1 MRHLTTNK
9 LIDLIALKSA
19 IPRTQITFTESDFL
33 SFINEQMDM
42 HIVPHIKSFHEDYL
56 IVTELIPTQQGVFRY
71 AIPHRAI
78 GNALRDV
85 CFTEDFRT
93 FNELTRIHT
102 EDVSDVNRGYL
113 PKFYVEAGDIVIHT
127 SDVPTGYLRMAYYAR
142 PNEIVSENDAA
153 VVTSIDRKKG
163 LVYVDK
169 APAIFN
175 VTEKFD
181 ITSSRQPHKLISI
194 DMTIQG
200 MPSEDSLVMTFGTI
214 KSVTSTFSN
223 TVGDYTNEYV
233 VITDASETPSVNYI
247 FYFGVAP
254 VLDGVLVPVNIT
266 GLVTVQDILT
276 TLATAINTEFSDN
289 KIVASDV
296 TSSTLTFSNGGLTI
310 SVGDNFEVTS
320 TLIAASI
327 VNSAGTNTIP
337 EALIKNDVIA
347 LSEQTIIPQ
356 VPSELHPMLAQGCAM
371 RCLES
376 LGDTQGLQNA
386 AAKFAEMEQKTAMLI
401 DNRVES
407 APQKINNRHS
417 LLRKRITR
425 HRG

>member
-9 LIDLIALKSA
+9 LIELIALKASL
-19 IPRTQITFTESDFL
+19 PVTQVTFTESDFL

-56 IVTELIPTQQGVFRY
+56 IVTEYIPTQTGTFRY

-93 FNELTRIHT
+93 FNELTRIST

-113 PKFYVEAGDIVIHT
+113 PKFYVEAGDIVLHT
-127 SDVPTGYLRMAYYAR
+127 SDVPAGYLRMAYYAR
-142 PNEIVSENDAA
+142 PNEIVSEKDAA
-153 VVTSIDRKKG
+153 VVTSIDRNKG
-163 LVYVDK
+163 LVFVDK
-169 APAIFN
+169 APEIFN
-175 VTEKFD
+175 VNETFD

-194 DMTIQG
+194 DMNIEG
-200 MPSEDSLVMTFGTI
+200 MPSEDSLVMTFGTS
-214 KSVTSTFSN
+214 KSITTTFSN
-223 TVGDYTNEYV
+223 TLGDYTNGYV
-233 VITDASETPSVNYI
+233 VVTDDSEGQDEAFV
-247 FYFGVAP
+247 FYFGIAP
-254 VLDGVLVPVNIT
+254 VINGTLIPVNIT
-266 GLVTVQDILT
+266 GLLTVQDILT
-276 TLATAINTEFSDN
+276 TLSTAINTEFADNRIIVSD
-289 KIVASDV
+289 I
-296 TSSTLTFSNGGLTI
+296 TSNTLTFSNGGLGI
-310 SVGDNFEVTS
+310 SVGDNFDVTS
-320 TLIAASI
+320 SLITATTILSQ
-327 VNSAGTNTIP
+327 GTNTIP
-337 EALIKNDVIA
+337 EVLRKNDVIA

-356 VPSELHPMLAQGCAM
+356 VPSELHAMLAQGCAM
-371 RCLES
+371 RCLET

-401 DNRVES
+401 DNRVEA

-425 HRG
+425 IRS